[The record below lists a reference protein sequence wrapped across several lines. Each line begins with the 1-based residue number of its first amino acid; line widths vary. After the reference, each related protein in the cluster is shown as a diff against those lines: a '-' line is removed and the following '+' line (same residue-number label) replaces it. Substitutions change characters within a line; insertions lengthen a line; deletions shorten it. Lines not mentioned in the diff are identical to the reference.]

1 MICSS
6 RNRWCESTVHKGN
19 QTCFTFPFNHL
30 VKTPSIAVEEI
41 QRGLCSLSDNT
52 LLFLNHI
59 RLIEYLLP
67 DETLGYLKRV
77 DHEPGHIEIISEFH
91 GREETRSHW
100 LRYQKE
106 VEITDEDGTMK
117 QCRVAIAFRLEPN
130 DKKDK
135 ENVEWKIVPLDEGQ
149 VSIYFPA
156 EKETSKLKFHIH
168 APFASTVARDS
179 VRDCDANVNCVMAL
193 QSWL

>member
-1 MICSS
+1 M
-6 RNRWCESTVHKGN
+6 
-19 QTCFTFPFNHL
+19 
-30 VKTPSIAVEEI
+30 
-41 QRGLCSLSDNT
+41 
-52 LLFLNHI
+52 LFLNHI
-59 RLIEYLLP
+59 RRIEYLLP
-67 DETLGYLKRV
+67 DGNLGYLKRV
-77 DHEPGHIEIISEFH
+77 DHEPGHIEIISEFP
-91 GREETRSHW
+91 GLEETRSHW

-106 VEITDEDGTMK
+106 VEVTDEDGTMK
-117 QCRVAIAFRLEPN
+117 QCRVAIAYRLEPN

-179 VRDCDANVNCVMAL
+179 VRDCDANRQLRDGIAELVVESLEDIRDRGMLAMSFLAVLPNEQDSLKEFYQPIRIAAV
-193 QSWL
+193 SIVKNS